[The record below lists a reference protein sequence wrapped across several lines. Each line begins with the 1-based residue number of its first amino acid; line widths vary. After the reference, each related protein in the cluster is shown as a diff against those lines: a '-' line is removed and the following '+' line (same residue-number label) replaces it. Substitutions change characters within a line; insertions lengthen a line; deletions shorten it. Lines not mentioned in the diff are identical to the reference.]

1 MSEREWWEPV
11 VTDEE
16 WLAEKRADYPDE
28 CAGLDDDDVREKYAD
43 GLKYQTLWD
52 NLGDARDE
60 HEALAD
66 AYLALRAEV
75 AALREALRHA
85 ARELQHVLDADP
97 CEQREIH
104 QSGEAL
110 ACVVLAESLLG
121 PMRDWPEEPNASAR
135 AAEGEGKGG
144 ESERN
149 L

>member
-75 AALREALRHA
+75 ERLRKALGYIGNRAIVEMKRIAH
-85 ARELQHVLDADP
+85 EVLDSAP
-97 CEQREIH
+97 
-104 QSGEAL
+104 
-110 ACVVLAESLLG
+110 AEEEG
-121 PMRDWPEEPNASAR
+121 RDE
-135 AAEGEGKGG
+135 
-144 ESERN
+144 
-149 L
+149 